1 MSEARRDSK
10 KRKLRDGESQLPD
23 GRYRYRY
30 KGIDGKDHDVYS
42 WQLEETDKV
51 PKGKRANVPLRLQ
64 ERQIAAALADSL
76 ILNGG
81 ELTVVQLCDRYLATK
96 VNVKPTTQT
105 GYQTVMN
112 ILKSV
117 PFGNVRIDKIRE
129 LDAQEFL
136 VWLQQSE
143 GKGYSTI
150 HNVRGVLRP
159 AFRMAVKND
168 YIRKTP
174 FDFPLADVVVDDS
187 VRREAITRDQE
198 RKFLIF
204 IKEDRHY
211 SKYYD
216 AVFILFK
223 TGLRISEFCGLTLTD
238 IDMTER
244 TISVDHQ
251 FQRKKDGT
259 LYIEDPTSKKASTK
273 TPSGVRV
280 LPMTE
285 EVYSCFERV
294 IADRPVVKNEPV
306 VDGYTG
312 FLFLDKDGKPTVA
325 LHWEHYFSRIVAKY
339 NKIYKEEMPK
349 VTPHVCRHT
358 YCSNM
363 AKSGM
368 NPKVLQYL
376 MGHSDIG
383 ITLDTY
389 THLKTEDAREEL
401 QTLEKQGKIS

>member
-1 MSEARRDSK
+1 M
-10 KRKLRDGESQLPD
+10 
-23 GRYRYRY
+23 
-30 KGIDGKDHDVYS
+30 
-42 WQLEETDKV
+42 

-76 ILNGG
+76 VLNGG

-187 VRREAITRDQE
+187 VRR
-198 RKFLIF
+198 
-204 IKEDRHY
+204 
-211 SKYYD
+211 
-216 AVFILFK
+216 
-223 TGLRISEFCGLTLTD
+223 
-238 IDMTER
+238 
-244 TISVDHQ
+244 
-251 FQRKKDGT
+251 
-259 LYIEDPTSKKASTK
+259 
-273 TPSGVRV
+273 
-280 LPMTE
+280 
-285 EVYSCFERV
+285 
-294 IADRPVVKNEPV
+294 
-306 VDGYTG
+306 
-312 FLFLDKDGKPTVA
+312 
-325 LHWEHYFSRIVAKY
+325 
-339 NKIYKEEMPK
+339 
-349 VTPHVCRHT
+349 
-358 YCSNM
+358 
-363 AKSGM
+363 
-368 NPKVLQYL
+368 
-376 MGHSDIG
+376 
-383 ITLDTY
+383 
-389 THLKTEDAREEL
+389 
-401 QTLEKQGKIS
+401 